1 METSMSNFKNLG
13 FGLVLAVATAGA
25 VSTAAMMAAPAAV
38 AQENKADVSDNVGT
52 VADFLNNTGA
62 DKVEA
67 AAKRLVAPDATY
79 ISLNFDNPELKQI
92 IPWVGTQKGPEAYSN
107 AIMRVQ
113 QFGTLEDF
121 KVLDIFGEGENVAV
135 FGQFT
140 YRAKATGIVVTS
152 PLAIRAK
159 VRDGK
164 IVFFQFME
172 DSYGTASAFRVSG
185 KWTVKTDPAGAT
197 FEVGKDN

>member
-1 METSMSNFKNLG
+1 MSNFKKVA
-13 FGLVLAVATAGA
+13 FGVAMAIATAGA
-25 VSTAAMMAAPAAV
+25 VSTAAMFAAPAAI
-38 AQENKADVSDNVGT
+38 AQENNAELSGNVGI

-79 ISLNFDNPELKQI
+79 ISLNFENPELKQI
-92 IPWVGTQKGPEAYSN
+92 IPWVGTQKGPEAYSSS
-107 AIMRVQ
+107 ITRVQ

-121 KVLDIFGEGENVAV
+121 KVLDIFGAGENVAV
-135 FGQFT
+135 FGQFA
-140 YRAKATGIVVTS
+140 YRAKATGIAATS
-152 PLAIRAK
+152 PFAIRAK

-164 IVFFQFME
+164 IVLFQFLE

-185 KWTVKTDPAGAT
+185 KWTVKTDPVGSAY
-197 FEVGKDN
+197 EVGKDN

>member
-1 METSMSNFKNLG
+1 
-13 FGLVLAVATAGA
+13 
-25 VSTAAMMAAPAAV
+25 
-38 AQENKADVSDNVGT
+38 

-185 KWTVKTDPAGAT
+185 KWTVKTDPAGST